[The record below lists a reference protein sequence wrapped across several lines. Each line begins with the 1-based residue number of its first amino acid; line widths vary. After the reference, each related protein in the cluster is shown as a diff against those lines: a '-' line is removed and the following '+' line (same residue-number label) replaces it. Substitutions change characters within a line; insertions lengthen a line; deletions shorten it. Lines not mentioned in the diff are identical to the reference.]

1 VERVGGTKGAVTV
14 KYTMSGGTAIADTNY
29 TRTNGTLSF
38 ADGETSKSIPIKLI
52 HNKAAEGT
60 KTFLITLSDV
70 TGGATLGAPNQLT
83 LSVLDAEGG
92 TSNGSSSS
100 AASTAAASTGFEFSA
115 KEFTALESAGSAT
128 ITVLRT
134 GSTSSAGSVKYAAT
148 ADYASTNDFTPT
160 NGTLTFN
167 AGETSKTFTVTVI
180 DNSNIGG
187 SHSVKLTL
195 SEPTGSSLSSPN
207 VATLMISDDELEA
220 STASGTVQFLRSSM
234 NVLESDGVA
243 ELVVVRSG
251 RPTYQVSVNYQ
262 TVSGTATSGG
272 DFTPT
277 SGTLTFAPGE
287 TMKLI
292 KVPLVKDDTSEDE
305 EAFYVDLSNISSL
318 ATFGSNTRETVKIQ

>member
-1 VERVGGTKGAVTV
+1 VQV
-14 KYTMSGGTAIADTNY
+14 
-29 TRTNGTLSF
+29 
-38 ADGETSKSIPIKLI
+38 
-52 HNKAAEGT
+52 
-60 KTFLITLSDV
+60 
-70 TGGATLGAPNQLT
+70 PNQLT